1 MEFISCFREG
11 PMLDKVVIIFAKSA
25 NEMILLIPT
34 AHRNRIREWRNVLLI
49 VVFIVFVEIRNDVMF
64 LFIVVVKFWMF
75 WIIRRC
81 VGYWSNINGCFISR
95 FPDGGW
101 FV

>member
-1 MEFISCFREG
+1 
-11 PMLDKVVIIFAKSA
+11 MLDRLEDKVVIIFVKSA

-49 VVFIVFVEIRNDVMF
+49 VVFILFVVIRNDVMF
-64 LFIVVVKFWMF
+64 LFIVVMF

-81 VGYWSNINGCFISR
+81 VGYWSNINGCCISR
-95 FPDGGW
+95 FPNGG
-101 FV
+101 V